1 MSASSH
7 SVGAR
12 SSATMLAERTRI
24 VSALYDHADEM
35 ADAGMSAIV
44 ARIPAYAARDLSF
57 RADVHD
63 QLAQLCRTG
72 LGALLER
79 RKVTLDDVAYTRR
92 AAARRAQAGLT
103 LADYLNAF
111 RLGQQ
116 ALWQS
121 LVTRAGES
129 QAGRE
134 AALSMVTPLSRYCDL
149 ISTQAANA
157 YLEFQQ
163 YFAAEASRDN
173 ARLMESLLDGVLPE
187 RGAALSLAQ
196 AHGIGLAKTAPMVV
210 VDAVVLKAAG
220 RGKGGIGS
228 SDASDSQARHLAA
241 AAIARTGVSGLRTLS
256 VVLGSGVVAVAALG
270 RTGTAEQLCDR
281 LRATAQRLREEGIT
295 LGVGVSAVVTDVAEI
310 PQAHQQARAALE
322 LLPNEGGIMALPC
335 LTPLRYLMLRADET
349 ARQLVDPRIRALL
362 RDDGVRGGVLAQTV
376 RAFAGADMNLREAA
390 DALRIHHNTA
400 KYRLRRIQELTG
412 RNMRSVDDLM
422 DLLVAIELHAAD
434 Q

>member
-1 MSASSH
+1 MSARSH
-7 SVGAR
+7 SADAR

-24 VSALYDHADEM
+24 VGALYDHADEM
-35 ADAGMSAIV
+35 ADAGMAAII

-57 RADVHD
+57 QADVHD

-103 LADYLNAF
+103 LVDYINAF

-116 ALWQS
+116 ALWKS
-121 LVTRAGES
+121 LVARAGES
-129 QAGRE
+129 EAGRE
-134 AALSMVTPLSRYCDL
+134 AALSMVVPLSRYCDL

-196 AHGIGLAKTAPMVV
+196 AHGIGLAKTVPMVV
-210 VDAVVLKAAG
+210 IDAVVLRATG
-220 RGKGGIGS
+220 RGHGGIES
-228 SDASDSQARHLAA
+228 SGAADSQAGHLAA

-256 VVLGSGVVAVAALG
+256 VVLDSGIVAVPALG
-270 RTGTAEQLCDR
+270 RTGTAEELCDR
-281 LRATAQRLREEGIT
+281 LRATAERLREEGIT
-295 LGVGVSAVVTDVAEI
+295 LGIGVSAVVTDVAEL
-310 PQAHQQARAALE
+310 PQARRQARAALE
-322 LLPNEGGIMALPC
+322 LLPDEGGIMALPC

-349 ARQLVDPRIRALL
+349 ARRLVDPRIRALL
-362 RDDGVRGGVLAQTV
+362 RDDGLRGGALAETI
-376 RAFAGADMNLREAA
+376 RAFAGADMNLRKAA
-390 DALRIHHNTA
+390 DALCVHHNTA

-422 DLLVAIELHAAD
+422 YLLVAIELHATGE
-434 Q
+434 